1 MIPGYTIGAV
11 HVNPG
16 LVLAP
21 MSGVT
26 CAAFR
31 RLLRRCNPGH
41 IGLVVSEF
49 ISVEGL
55 TRDSRRSFQMLKF
68 YPEERPVG
76 IQIFGYD
83 IDRMRDAALMVQDVG
98 ADIVDIN
105 CGCPAPKVVRNG
117 GGCELMRQPEH
128 LRKILATVRRA
139 VSIPLT
145 MKFRAGWDSQRRNA
159 VEIAHLA
166 EGEGV
171 DAIAVHGRT
180 RAQLYHGEADWN
192 LVREVRDAV
201 KIPVAGSGDIE
212 DVISAEERLRTGGVH
227 GLFIGRAAIR
237 NPFVFTDIRTGRPKS
252 RLSDGTLLQVLQQY
266 IELLEEDFAPQHR
279 IGRIKQLVTQMGKG
293 RSWVKAIVR
302 AQSETELLAAI
313 AAARGAVEA
322 PATSLVSSTL

>member
-1 MIPGYTIGAV
+1 MIPGYSIGKV
-11 HVNPG
+11 RVDPG

-117 GGCELMRQPEH
+117 GGCELMRQPDH
-128 LRKILATVRRA
+128 LRKILAGVRKA

-145 MKFRAGWDSQRRNA
+145 MKFRAGWDSQSRNA
-159 VEIAHLA
+159 VEIAQLA

-171 DAIAVHGRT
+171 EAIAVHGRT

-192 LVREVRDAV
+192 LVREVREAV

-212 DVISAEERLRTGGVH
+212 DVASAEERLQTGRVQ

-237 NPFVFTDIRTGRPKS
+237 NPFVFTDIRLGRPKV
-252 RLSDGTLLQVLQQY
+252 RLPDATLLQVLQQY
-266 IELLEEDFAPQHR
+266 VQLLEEDFAPQHR
-279 IGRIKQLVTQMGKG
+279 IGRIKQLATQMGKG
-293 RSWVKAIVR
+293 RSWTKAILR
-302 AQSETELLAAI
+302 AQSEGELLAALT
-313 AAARGAVEA
+313 AARDMTAEIGASLLTGA
-322 PATSLVSSTL
+322 P